1 VKATSREISMSDSK
15 KPTTLNDVINQGR
28 ETKVYD
34 RLNVEERLKYLI
46 IYVQESKKLHRHNHE
61 EIISRTD
68 KEFSAKH

>member
-1 VKATSREISMSDSK
+1 MSDSK
-15 KPTTLNDVINQGR
+15 KQGR
-28 ETKVYD
+28 GTNVYD

>member
-1 VKATSREISMSDSK
+1 MSDSK
-15 KPTTLNDVINQGR
+15 KPTTLSDVINQ
-28 ETKVYD
+28 
-34 RLNVEERLKYLI
+34 ERLKYLI